1 MQLIHLSFLQ
11 VYMSSSG
18 LNWKP
23 VVSAWLKSRSPREKE
38 VFQKL
43 FNDSFGVM
51 YNWSTQ
57 NLCLTMKVL
66 QANIICQVFYNS
78 YALLPGVSGYFMA
91 LFLIHQFS
99 LSCLNKRY
107 LKMSIGTFFLHIF
120 HFFHLLEFRFY

>member
-1 MQLIHLSFLQ
+1 
-11 VYMSSSG
+11 MSSSG

-51 YNWSTQ
+51 YSWSTQ

-78 YALLPGVSGYFMA
+78 YVLFRRVSGYFMT
-91 LFLIHQFS
+91 LFL
-99 LSCLNKRY
+99 
-107 LKMSIGTFFLHIF
+107 LH
-120 HFFHLLEFRFY
+120 HFFTILS